1 MKTELEKWV
10 TKKLFLQEMPIN
22 SADDLSRQTVIEYG
36 TLHGS
41 ASMEFFKN
49 SQIDV
54 YRKIWEFMTSRPYV
68 MVNSTLEGVEFVRES
83 EGRYAFLLEGALSEY
98 HNSRYPC
105 DTITI
110 GNVEQWIFLKLSF
123 CTVHTGAKIWIY
135 PKIHILNMVI

>member
-1 MKTELEKWV
+1 MNTELEKWV

-83 EGRYAFLLEGALSEY
+83 EGRYAFLLEGALSDY

-110 GNVEQWIFLKLSF
+110 GNVELFSNYHFVQYTLGQQFYFI
-123 CTVHTGAKIWIY
+123 
-135 PKIHILNMVI
+135 

>member
-1 MKTELEKWV
+1 MEAETRKALRYAERLARTVNTGSIAW
-10 TKKLFLQEMPIN
+10 
-22 SADDLSRQTVIEYG
+22 DDLSRQTVIEYG

-68 MVNSTLEGVEFVRES
+68 IVNSTLEGVEFVRES
-83 EGRYAFLLEGALSEY
+83 EGRYAFLLEGALSDY
-98 HNSRYPC
+98 HNTRYPC

-110 GNVEQWIFLKLSF
+110 GK
-123 CTVHTGAKIWIY
+123 
-135 PKIHILNMVI
+135 

>member
-1 MKTELEKWV
+1 
-10 TKKLFLQEMPIN
+10 MPIN

-68 MVNSTLEGVEFVRES
+68 IVNSTLEGVEFVRES
-83 EGRYAFLLEGALSEY
+83 EGRYAFLLEGALSDY
-98 HNSRYPC
+98 HNTRYPC

-110 GNVEQWIFLKLSF
+110 GKVPKVLPDKL
-123 CTVHTGAKIWIY
+123 TQNRQKPYKKAKIG
-135 PKIHILNMVI
+135 KL